1 MEENSTNNSSTF
13 SKKLEN
19 FWYHYKIHT
28 LVALFVIAV
37 AVICTVQMCSKPR
50 YDAHILYAGDE
61 RISSVRIDGDLSEYE
76 KVRDALISVT
86 PDADESGDT
95 LISFLNLF
103 VANEEELL
111 ALEERGESIEGVA
124 NVIKEDTDTLHF
136 NILSG
141 DYYIMLL
148 STRLFLEYDKEYS
161 DALFTDLS
169 VYASEQSVQFV
180 GDAKRGIKLSSLENF
195 SLLEG
200 INGLDPEDTVVCL
213 RRVSDIS
220 RGLKK
225 HERCFAQGEAVLKK
239 LIDYD

>member
-1 MEENSTNNSSTF
+1 MEENYTQKNTTF
-13 SKKLEN
+13 FKKLEN

-28 LVALFVIAV
+28 IAALFVIAV
-37 AVICTVQMCSKPR
+37 VTVCAVQMCSKPS

-86 PDADESGDT
+86 PDTDENGDT

-103 VANEEELL
+103 VANEDELL
-111 ALEERGESIEGVA
+111 ALKERGESIEGVA
-124 NVIKEDTDTLHF
+124 NVISEDTDTLHF

-148 STRLFLEYDKEYS
+148 SARLFLEYEEEYS

-169 VYASEQSVQFV
+169 VYASEASVEFV
-180 GDAKRGIKLSSLENF
+180 GSAKRGIKLSSLENF
-195 SLLEG
+195 SALEG
-200 INGLDPEDTVVCL
+200 ISELAPEDTVVCL

-220 RGLKK
+220 SGQKK
-225 HERCFAQGEAVLKK
+225 HQRNFAAGEAVLKK
-239 LIDYD
+239 LIAYD